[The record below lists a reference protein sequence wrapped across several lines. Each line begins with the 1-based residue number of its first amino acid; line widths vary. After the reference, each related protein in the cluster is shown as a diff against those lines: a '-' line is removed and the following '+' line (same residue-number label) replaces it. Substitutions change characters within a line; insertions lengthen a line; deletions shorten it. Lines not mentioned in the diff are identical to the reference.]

1 MLRSKTQNLIA
12 FRIIGNLLKVICV
25 FQHFH
30 RGLFLRLLWAMIC
43 KSNGFH
49 SVFYSMSF
57 HKLSSSAE
65 HTVRA
70 PVQHS
75 CPSVPVQ
82 GFLCHLPSLSPAP
95 LCQDL
100 MLGCS
105 WHPQGTG
112 HQDSASPWFE
122 GCFQLCFADTSRQT
136 PSFHFTCNLIL
147 FLNEFVLY
155 LPVLEASY
163 LGWLCLT
170 HHIPCSSFL
179 CC

>member
-1 MLRSKTQNLIA
+1 
-12 FRIIGNLLKVICV
+12 
-25 FQHFH
+25 
-30 RGLFLRLLWAMIC
+30 MIC

-65 HTVRA
+65 HTVQ
-70 PVQHS
+70 PPIN
-75 CPSVPVQ
+75 PSIPVQ
-82 GFLCHLPSLSPAP
+82 GCLCHLPSLSPAP

-100 MLGCS
+100 VLGCS

-112 HQDSASPWFE
+112 HQDSASSWFE

-136 PSFHFTCNLIL
+136 LSFHIPLHNSLLKRSLFSTCL
-147 FLNEFVLY
+147 FWRPLTMSGCV
-155 LPVLEASY
+155 
-163 LGWLCLT
+163 LT